1 MHSILNLIFQGP
13 DSIDKRD
20 SIFGK
25 ANNKLMSKTEL
36 AAISK
41 VHKADELRTMINY
54 TESTEMD
61 NFKAILPKCETFCRA
76 VIKYSE
82 ENQSPINID
91 LILECKKFISNKNNQ
106 RMEVFI
112 SIMNYYYHSVIVNHG
127 SGFKYSWVEFVLLKQ
142 ERSSGVL
149 FKQENSLV
157 ILTTKNELEIPSNS
171 SVHIALKFLVHCKSF
186 VKLIIALPNY
196 IIAH

>member
-91 LILECKKFISNKNNQ
+91 LILECKKFISDKNNQ

-149 FKQENSLV
+149 FKQENSLFDY
-157 ILTTKNELEIPSNS
+157 K
-171 SVHIALKFLVHCKSF
+171 K
-186 VKLIIALPNY
+186 
-196 IIAH
+196 